1 MPRYC
6 LFGDTVNTASRMES
20 TSVGKTAGPNKSM
33 TNYYWNKCWLLD
45 TDLTFFFLGWN
56 KLVCSIFAALKI
68 QCSSSVF
75 YLLEEI
81 GGYVLECRGTLQV
94 KVSCTLPLESSSGK
108 TGSCP
113 VNTLDLINFFQGKG
127 DMVTY
132 WLEGKKTSLVSKDII
147 ADPKTAK
154 LITTETEEEAEK
166 KQELYSS
173 IPGYLNDDLLLDPAW
188 TANCGSIFCCDVL
201 TVSLRRIH
209 YCVVCYIS
217 HVWSPGGS
225 H

>member
-1 MPRYC
+1 MFHRRTGYSTPQRSPAWLWIWWASVAPSGSPINPTLSCRYELGYTPVYKLLSHCNKKIFVKSFFHPWLFWVLLGPVVAGVVGTKMPRYC

-94 KVSCTLPLESSSGK
+94 KVSCTLPLESS
-108 TGSCP
+108 
-113 VNTLDLINFFQGKG
+113 
-127 DMVTY
+127 
-132 WLEGKKTSLVSKDII
+132 
-147 ADPKTAK
+147 
-154 LITTETEEEAEK
+154 
-166 KQELYSS
+166 
-173 IPGYLNDDLLLDPAW
+173 
-188 TANCGSIFCCDVL
+188 
-201 TVSLRRIH
+201 
-209 YCVVCYIS
+209 
-217 HVWSPGGS
+217 
-225 H
+225 